1 MLALGCVQPARIV
14 RVELSR
20 IVTVKLTVFTP
31 IWDILRMSLGVIC
44 GQKSKLTWWC
54 HTWSIFLTLY
64 YFETTG
70 VPLHLR
76 HSNVSRD
83 VIVGELFRN
92 KYKFS
97 RKPGNWVSVI
107 CGQKI
112 HTRMGMSGS
121 VICGQKIHSKY
132 FYWVSTFFEEKL
144 VWEVSQRHLWT
155 KNPDNFLRM
164 TNWFVRYCGL
174 LNIGSE
180 NPHMG

>member
-1 MLALGCVQPARIV
+1 MFNPYLGHFGNLPRRHLWTKNPNWSDDVTHV
-14 RVELSR
+14 RKNFRV
-20 IVTVKLTVFTP
+20 
-31 IWDILRMSLGVIC
+31 
-44 GQKSKLTWWC
+44 
-54 HTWSIFLTLY
+54 Y

-70 VPLHLR
+70 VALYLR
-76 HSNVSRD
+76 HENVPRD
-83 VIVGELFRN
+83 VIVGELLRN
-92 KYKFS
+92 KEKFS

-132 FYWVSTFFEEKL
+132 FYWVLTFFEEKL

-164 TNWFVRYCGL
+164 TNRSKTRKIYGPRVD
-174 LNIGSE
+174 S
-180 NPHMG
+180 